1 MGKKHRQ
8 QNNSLDE
15 EEEVFVDPRQGRR
28 EKRRNRRKAKNR
40 FDNAMTSVRYGYN
53 EELEGLEYDDDGNV
67 HLDEDLWYD
76 DGF

>member
-1 MGKKHRQ
+1 
-8 QNNSLDE
+8 
-15 EEEVFVDPRQGRR
+15 
-28 EKRRNRRKAKNR
+28 NRRKAKNR